1 MKREDLPDMVS
12 RIVQGQRI
20 TIKHRLN
27 QGVHQPRYPKR
38 KAGDKNYKD
47 LEVPDDDAFL
57 YCDEC
62 NMEYAGDCP
71 VHGPLNIIQDVQV
84 PADGSDPERARKTLP
99 PYFNIYTS
107 QIPDA
112 GLGVWVIRQLKNR
125 TRFGPY
131 EGEISTDTAKAHE
144 SGYSW
149 QVYKEGQPSHF
160 VDAQDP
166 SIANWMRYV
175 NCARTEREQNLVAFQ
190 YHGQIY
196 YKTIKP
202 IPEGNE
208 LLVWYGDAY
217 AMELGIDKTKP
228 ESNLDLLR
236 KLNVEVYECDICGK
250 LFADDEYLVKHQ
262 KHHPD
267 MTGSKKYKCAF
278 CNYSTNELTNHQ
290 KHLLT
295 HTGEQPHKCEVCGK
309 GFSKECNLITHKRIH
324 TGEKPYKCTVCGKRF
339 NVMSSLY
346 RHQRIHDNSAVCTC
360 TVCGKQCSYAGD
372 LKRHM
377 RIHTG
382 EKPYKCQ
389 FCDKRFNRDFI
400 LKTHM
405 RIHTGE
411 KPYKCQFC
419 DKRFNNLSSLK
430 RHMRIHTGE
439 KPYKCQ
445 FCDKRFNQL
454 PSLKGHLSVHTGEKP
469 YKCQYCDRGFN
480 FNYDMQK
487 HIRKVHPEDAC

>member
-1 MKREDLPDMVS
+1 MKDKEENLKAIKTKKKSVS
-12 RIVQGQRI
+12 LGTNSTSNIVH
-20 TIKHRLN
+20 K
-27 QGVHQPRYPKR
+27 GVHQPRYPKR

-112 GLGVWVIRQLKNR
+112 GLGVWVIRPLKNR

-166 SIANWMRYV
+166 SKANWMRYV

-202 IPEGNE
+202 IPEGSE

-267 MTGSKKYKCAF
+267 MTGTFFDYCVVNS
-278 CNYSTNELTNHQ
+278 
-290 KHLLT
+290 
-295 HTGEQPHKCEVCGK
+295 
-309 GFSKECNLITHKRIH
+309 
-324 TGEKPYKCTVCGKRF
+324 GKR
-339 NVMSSLY
+339 
-346 RHQRIHDNSAVCTC
+346 
-360 TVCGKQCSYAGD
+360 CSVAGD

-400 LKTHM
+400 LK
-405 RIHTGE
+405 
-411 KPYKCQFC
+411 
-419 DKRFNNLSSLK
+419 

-439 KPYKCQ
+439 KPHTCQ
-445 FCDKRFNQL
+445 FCDKRFNDLSSQKKHIRINTGEK
-454 PSLKGHLSVHTGEKP
+454 PYKCEFCDKRFNQHIGLKRHLSVHTGEKP
-469 YKCQYCDRGFN
+469 YKCN
-480 FNYDMQK
+480 FNCDMQK